1 MVLNKPGEESTYV
14 LRFSNKKEGF
24 MIDGRKN
31 EKVSAK
37 LAKYISECK
46 SLAEDLKNGE
56 FDLSNLDNLKQ
67 IVDEY
72 CKN

>member
-1 MVLNKPGEESTYV
+1 
-14 LRFSNKKEGF
+14 
-24 MIDGRKN
+24 MIDNRKN
-31 EKVSAK
+31 EKVSQK
-37 LAKYISECK
+37 LAKYISDCK
-46 SLAEDLKNGE
+46 SLAEDIKNEE